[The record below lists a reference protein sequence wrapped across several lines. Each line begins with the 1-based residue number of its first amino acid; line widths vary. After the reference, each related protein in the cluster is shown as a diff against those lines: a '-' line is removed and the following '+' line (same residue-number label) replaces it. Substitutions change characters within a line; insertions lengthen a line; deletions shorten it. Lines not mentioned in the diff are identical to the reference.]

1 MFRAQ
6 KTSQPTCESRASP
19 PKPSN
24 DWVFL
29 AFWAATDMLQEQH
42 RGVWWHFQFGWTRT
56 NQEVSQGNRVFS
68 CFSRLTGMAPAQAND
83 THLWMAQERG
93 SRCCF
98 RFFTRLGFALL
109 NAKLAVPGHR
119 ESDGKLFDSS
129 LWVPL
134 KPLSMTPQCPPLH
147 AESAQKNENSDNN
160 SR

>member
-1 MFRAQ
+1 MRAGHHLRSPAM
-6 KTSQPTCESRASP
+6 TGFFWPFGLPPTCCKSSIGECGGIFNLDGHAQIKKC
-19 PKPSN
+19 PK
-24 DWVFL
+24 VTGF
-29 AFWAATDMLQEQH
+29 
-42 RGVWWHFQFGWTRT
+42 
-56 NQEVSQGNRVFS
+56 FS